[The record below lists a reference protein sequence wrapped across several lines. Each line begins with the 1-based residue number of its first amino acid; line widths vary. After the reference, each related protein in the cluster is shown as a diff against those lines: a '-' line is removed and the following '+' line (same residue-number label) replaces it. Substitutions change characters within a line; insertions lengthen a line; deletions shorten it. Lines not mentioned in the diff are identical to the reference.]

1 MLVENWMSKDV
12 ITVDAND
19 CIGDAVNL
27 LLENDNR
34 TLPVMDKNRLVGVV
48 TDRDLKMASVSD
60 STALDAHEFIH
71 LSSRI
76 KVKFI
81 MTKNPITIPIDFTV
95 DETASILLKHRIS
108 GAPVVNHKG
117 AVVGTIMQ
125 TDLFRVMI
133 SLTGVEKEGLQ
144 FGFQVEDR
152 SGLIKELID
161 IIRHF
166 GGRMVSLLTSY
177 ENVPTGYHKVY
188 IRTNGIGSSKFSE
201 LKEALKEKATLL
213 YMVNHCENRRE
224 IYASENAKIASVTK
238 RVIKSEPETCMFPP
252 DDYTGRKR
260 YGETGNVA

>member
-12 ITVDAND
+12 ITVDVND
-19 CIGDAVNL
+19 CIGNAVNL

-34 TLPVMDKNRLVGVV
+34 TLPVMDKNKLVGVI

-60 STALDAHEFIH
+60 TTALDAHEFIH
-71 LSSRI
+71 LTSRI

-81 MTKNPITIPIDFTV
+81 MTKNPITIPFDFTV
-95 DETASILLKHRIS
+95 DETASILLRHRIS

-117 AVVGTIMQ
+117 AVVGTITQ
-125 TDLFRVMI
+125 TDLFRVMS

-152 SGLIKELID
+152 SGSIKELVD
-161 IIRHF
+161 IIRQF

-177 ENVPTGYHKVY
+177 ENVPAGYRKVY
-188 IRTNGIGSSKFSE
+188 IRMNGICSTKFPE

-213 YMVNHCENRRE
+213 YMVNHFENMRE
-224 IYASENAKIASVTK
+224 ISTSRNAKITPLTK
-238 RVIKSEPETCMFPP
+238 KVIKSESTMCTFPP
-252 DDYTGRKR
+252 DDYNVRKR